1 MSKPAGVTECTAAGA
16 AKVRANA
23 LLRSLRPRNQRLVS
37 QRSRMGYKKAGRYAV
52 CIVLVNV
59 KMRDGIGFEFELFP
73 EATVLAKAPQ
83 DSEHLIVVPKRV
95 DIHANNVRLRAIT
108 ALCWR
113 CCRATR
119 QQAP

>member
-52 CIVLVNV
+52 CVILVNV
-59 KMRDGIGFEFELFP
+59 EQRGAVCFEFELFADASAREGP
-73 EATVLAKAPQ
+73 AGRGA
-83 DSEHLIVVPKRV
+83 SHCRPKTGR
-95 DIHANNVRLRAIT
+95 HT
-108 ALCWR
+108 HK
-113 CCRATR
+113 
-119 QQAP
+119 